1 MSKNADPPSPLA
13 ESLAALRLS
22 DAAGRAML
30 TAALLRET
38 DPELWREFCRR
49 HPEGGRLDGADAL
62 AAAAGEAD
70 FSVREQAEGP
80 LAQMLPAD
88 PFTRQISREL
98 QLLARTGGELSLL
111 CAAVC
116 GPEAESDGSL
126 LGAALAEALAESLH
140 ACQESCD
147 SLGCTGPGRFA
158 LLLPGVGRL
167 RARLLAE
174 QVRQHFAARTANL
187 LRRAEDGP
195 LPLCAVGVVCAA
207 QGRRPPARILIQQAD
222 AALHAAQASTEG
234 ISLAEDPRE
243 RDSLVQA
250 HEKRFLFFG
259 S

>member
-1 MSKNADPPSPLA
+1 
-13 ESLAALRLS
+13 
-22 DAAGRAML
+22 ML
-30 TAALLRET
+30 TAEHFA
-38 DPELWREFCRR
+38 
-49 HPEGGRLDGADAL
+49 H
-62 AAAAGEAD
+62 
-70 FSVREQAEGP
+70 
-80 LAQMLPAD
+80 
-88 PFTRQISREL
+88 QISREIL
-98 QLLARTGGELSLL
+98 LLARTGGELSQL

-116 GPEAESDGSL
+116 GSDAASDGSL
-126 LGAALAEALAESLH
+126 IGATLAEALAESLR

-174 QVRQHFAARTANL
+174 QVRQHFARRAATL

-195 LPLCAVGVVCAA
+195 PRHCAVGVTYAA
-207 QGRRPPARILIQQAD
+207 QGRRLSARTLIQQAD
-222 AALHAAQASTEG
+222 AALHAAQTSPEG
-234 ISLAEDPRE
+234 ITLADDPLE